1 MLRPSFIESWLA
13 ANIAGWSFAPSANDQ
28 PSDAPAG
35 TERRR

>member
-28 PSDAPAG
+28 PSYAAAG
-35 TERRR
+35 MQRRR